1 MLYILLTTPNEEGK
15 YAKIMQ
21 SNSSNNC
28 VHCYNIEILNLFD
41 PELQLINTKPKIK
54 KKSNELLSEWEKF
67 KVQTILV
74 LEYKKMNDHEFF
86 HSSVKL
92 IAGDSRIDERFK
104 SMHQSIMTKIQ
115 LAKIALL
122 LKKL

>member
-54 KKSNELLSEWEKF
+54 KKSNELLSE
-67 KVQTILV
+67 L
-74 LEYKKMNDHEFF
+74 
-86 HSSVKL
+86 
-92 IAGDSRIDERFK
+92 
-104 SMHQSIMTKIQ
+104 
-115 LAKIALL
+115 
-122 LKKL
+122 

>member
-1 MLYILLTTPNEEGK
+1 
-15 YAKIMQ
+15 MQ
-21 SNSSNNC
+21 STSSNNC
-28 VHCYNIEILNLFD
+28 VHCYNFEILNLFD

-92 IAGDSRIDERFK
+92 FAGDSRIDERFK